1 MKRRVVIMVLV
12 GIFLL
17 SLTGAGI
24 LLNRGSAGAGR
35 GVSEGVQKIAL
46 ASENGE
52 RVDEVVYEKDESQS
66 LTQKSQIES
75 EDDIIPLF
83 GNSIDKLTDK
93 RIRKL
98 YGIIGNGC
106 SALADYYESGYYKEK
121 SKDIAEHPENYSKWY
136 ILDFKAREELAMEA
150 IKVYRELLREL
161 RENPQNWREVWEKY
175 KEFELDNRP
184 KYFNVRYDWRI
195 KEKWFFETD
204 EGKVHA
210 KRNGI
215 DRADVEIWKKDYEEI
230 LEKSRKETENM
241 LREFAKKIGI
251 EY

>member
-1 MKRRVVIMVLV
+1 MKRRAVIIVLV

-24 LLNRGSAGAGR
+24 LVSRGSAGAGR

-66 LTQKSQIES
+66 LTQESQGES
-75 EDDIIPLF
+75 VEDAIYCDPTERFTDERVKKIYDIISVSLGP
-83 GNSIDKLTDK
+83 I
-93 RIRKL
+93 
-98 YGIIGNGC
+98 
-106 SALADYYESGYYKEK
+106 ADYYESELYKRE

-150 IKVYRELLREL
+150 IRVYRELLREL
-161 RENPQNWREVWEKY
+161 RENPQSWREVWEKY
-175 KEFELDNRP
+175 KNFKLEFRP
-184 KYFNVRYDWRI
+184 KILNVDYDWRI
-195 KEKWFFETD
+195 KEKWFFETE

-215 DRADVEIWKKDYEEI
+215 DRADVEIWKKDYEKI